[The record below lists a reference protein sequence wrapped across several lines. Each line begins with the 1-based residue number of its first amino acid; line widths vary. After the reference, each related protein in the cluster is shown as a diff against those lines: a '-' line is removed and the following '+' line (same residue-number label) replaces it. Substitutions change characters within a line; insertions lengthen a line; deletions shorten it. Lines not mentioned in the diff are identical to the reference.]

1 MSLRVLN
8 AGGATF
14 KELLMFISHYGSA
27 ARWLSS
33 VFIIFGLAMGTDGYA
48 SPLSDGSQAA
58 AEIYKQAV
66 ASPIRTDEDRSADAK
81 RKPLEFLQF
90 TNAQPG
96 MRVLDIA
103 AGGGYTTQ
111 LLALVVG
118 SEGKV
123 WGQGTQ
129 SLSALDERLT
139 SHPQTNIVSVVQP
152 FEDPIPNGVSKLDL
166 ITIIMNYH
174 DIAYMPVDRTKMNQ
188 RLFNALKTGGHLI
201 VMDHSAKAG
210 SGISAAKSL
219 HRIDEKIVMDEFRQA
234 GFQLEQ
240 EGDFLKNPADSRE
253 QAFFNMKIPTDKFAL
268 RFVKP

>member
-1 MSLRVLN
+1 
-8 AGGATF
+8 
-14 KELLMFISHYGSA
+14 MFISQYGSA

-33 VFIIFGLAMGTDGYA
+33 ALVIFGLVTGADGYA
-48 SPLSDGSQAA
+48 SLLSDGSQAL
-58 AEIYKQAV
+58 AEIYKQAI

-90 TNAQPG
+90 TKAQPG
-96 MRVLDIA
+96 MHVLDIA
-103 AGGGYTTQ
+103 AGSGYTTQ

-118 SEGKV
+118 SKGTV
-123 WGQGTQ
+123 WAQGTESQ
-129 SLSALDERLT
+129 SALEKRLANN
-139 SHPQTNIVSVVQP
+139 PQTNIVPVVQP
-152 FEDPIPNGVSKLDL
+152 FEDPMPNGLLKLDL

-174 DIAYMPVDRTKMNQ
+174 DIAYMPVDRAKMNQ
-188 RLFNALKTGGHLI
+188 WLFNALKTGGHLV

-240 EGDFLKNPADSRE
+240 EGDFLKNPADPRD